1 MTYVIDHQRM
11 RQIAIEPSKAATE
24 SDLCRDGRAF
34 FVGGNLPIHATL
46 ETMFESHCAEST
58 DVFVITF
65 GAAETLGHG
74 LEMAKLIKK
83 NFNIRVM
90 ARLHHPIPDW
100 LYQQIYASGADLI
113 DIMDNPSMDSRA
125 DSTLDDGRKSHYL
138 AARNAF
144 PDWSVASTVT
154 ICSSA
159 RSRMNRKI
167 DELLQI
173 GIVPLP
179 KLTWNG
185 AKESESEIS
194 DILHHLAKSWHKHG
208 VPIKPFHPL
217 IGLTSPLVPA
227 VKPGALRSIIDR
239 LHDRRKLATS
249 DFLRHLRV
257 NAPTDS
263 LDSAGL

>member
-11 RQIAIEPSKAATE
+11 HQIAIAPPKTATE

-34 FVGGNLPIHATL
+34 FVGGTLPIHATL

-58 DVFVITF
+58 DLFVITF
-65 GAAETLGHG
+65 GSAESLGHG

-90 ARLHHPIPDW
+90 ARLHHSIPDW
-100 LYQQIYASGADLI
+100 LYQQIYAAGADLI
-113 DIMDNPSMDSRA
+113 DITDTSTAVSGDG
-125 DSTLDDGRKSHYL
+125 STLDDGQRSQYL

-144 PDWSVASTVT
+144 PDWSVAATITVDGR
-154 ICSSA
+154 A
-159 RSRMNRKI
+159 RSRLIRKI

-179 KLTWNG
+179 RLAWSR
-185 AKESESEIS
+185 AEASESEIG
-194 DILHHLAKSWHKHG
+194 DVLHHLAKSWHKHG
-208 VPIKPFHPL
+208 VPTKPFQSL

-239 LHDRRKLATS
+239 LHDRRKLATA
-249 DFLRHLRV
+249 DLLRHLRV

-263 LDSAGL
+263 LDSAEL